1 MRDLLSTTRFSIIAG
16 SALFVAACGGA
27 ETNVEE
33 SAANDLESNLILDT
47 PGNDASALES
57 LDVVEEA
64 PPVANLGEEELAPVT
79 GETTGGDTGGNTVDN
94 DVAGM

>member
-1 MRDLLSTTRFSIIAG
+1 MRHLLFTTRISIIAG

-27 ETNVEE
+27 ETAVDEN
-33 SAANDLESNLILDT
+33 AANDVESNMLLDA

-57 LDVVEEA
+57 VAPVDTA
-64 PPVANLGEEELAPVT
+64 PPVANLGDDEVL
-79 GETTGGDTGGNTVDN
+79 GETSGGDTGGNTVDN